1 SPLKNID
8 TNPERFDIVT
18 SSKNPNKETKTGLNN
33 LHLKG
38 TQTRPKDQAT
48 GFKHIKRCVI
58 GIDFKHAVEFSSF
71 GCIPRLTLSGSAWGN
86 SINLRSSLS
95 RCQTRVPAI
104 FLGIEWPFEGQFF
117 PFRCRSNERQSCL
130 IQPLP
135 SNRRFWLSHPR
146 TNQPCDP
153 GGFSLNAHPTREG
166 EGGWF
171 AFGSSDP
178 EPGSDSSVSPMRLGL
193 H

>member
-1 SPLKNID
+1 PLKNID

-18 SSKNPNKETKTGLNN
+18 SSKNPNQETKTGLNN

-86 SINLRSSLS
+86 SVYFSDPFRECQLGDFSITTTRFPCRPFVVFAALWQLGEHYPSLS
-95 RCQTRVPAI
+95 GMQNRGDETG
-104 FLGIEWPFEGQFF
+104 LT
-117 PFRCRSNERQSCL
+117 
-130 IQPLP
+130 
-135 SNRRFWLSHPR
+135 RRFV
-146 TNQPCDP
+146 
-153 GGFSLNAHPTREG
+153 TRG
-166 EGGWF
+166 
-171 AFGSSDP
+171 
-178 EPGSDSSVSPMRLGL
+178 R
-193 H
+193 